1 MYTFFAH
8 FRYSR
13 SRVSPTAVIQG
24 IKPTS
29 KFNEVSRFH
38 LHISWPV
45 RQPRRQPTLR
55 DSSQNTSTSIYI
67 YIYIYTHMYVC
78 MYNSVYTYI
87 YTYIYIYIYATQ
99 DRELSEDAL
108 SRRRLL

>member
-1 MYTFFAH
+1 MMVPTTFGSRDLLAALCAFTHFTH

-45 RQPRRQPTLR
+45 RQLAALCAVVGLPFKH
-55 DSSQNTSTSIYI
+55 NICMCMYI
-67 YIYIYTHMYVC
+67 YIYI
-78 MYNSVYTYI
+78 
-87 YTYIYIYIYATQ
+87 
-99 DRELSEDAL
+99 
-108 SRRRLL
+108 

>member
-1 MYTFFAH
+1 MHMQIMYVCLYVYVCIYIYIYIYIAH

-24 IKPTS
+24 NKPTS

-45 RQPRRQPTLR
+45 RQPGGQPTLR
-55 DSSQNTSTSIYI
+55 DSSQNAPT
-67 YIYIYTHMYVC
+67 
-78 MYNSVYTYI
+78 
-87 YTYIYIYIYATQ
+87 
-99 DRELSEDAL
+99 
-108 SRRRLL
+108 SRRSNTLTP